1 MPIIIILCSRYFDIK
16 STRLLVEHL
25 KYLTSH
31 CLVNRSLQLSPTET
45 SITFAWRMNFI
56 LFRQL
61 TSGYVFVDMYIQSKY
76 RPHELLNSIDS
87 AHCRDPIF
95 VTLTYTKI
103 NKNFCREHFT
113 VHIFLLKLLNA
124 IYIAQCKE
132 FLFVTLSYT
141 TEINKNYFWDHFC
154 TASCLYAINNYFL
167 TLIIKDLCWSF
178 TTSPELQRDIESM

>member
-1 MPIIIILCSRYFDIK
+1 MIILCSRYFDLK
-16 STRLLVEHL
+16 SSRLLVEHL

-31 CLVNRSLQLSPTET
+31 YVVNRSLQLSPTET
-45 SITFAWRMNFI
+45 SITLAWRMNFI

-76 RPHELLNSIDS
+76 RPHELLNAIDS

-103 NKNFCREHFT
+103 NKNFCIEHFT
-113 VHIFLLKLLNA
+113 VHTFLLKLLNA
-124 IYIAQCKE
+124 IYIAQCKDL
-132 FLFVTLSYT
+132 LFVTLSYT

-154 TASCLYAINNYFL
+154 TASCLYAANNYFL
-167 TLIIKDLCWSF
+167 TLIIRDLCWSF